1 MYCTKCGRENADD
14 AVYCQ
19 KCGTLL
25 EPEEET
31 MVAPR
36 GPVSPAAAARSSDE
50 DPLDRPTEIFSICPT
65 LLFVKAGYVGAV
77 VAALLL
83 AALIA
88 TFLPSVSPWIGVLL
102 GLALLLVPA
111 YYHLR
116 QKLVCYR
123 LTESTVEID
132 RGLVSRTTQNIP
144 LGRIQDVTVSST
156 IFQRLLGFGNIVI
169 DNASETGG
177 KIILHNVNSPRKY
190 ADLLLRQMHRLE
202 R

>member
-1 MYCTKCGRENADD
+1 LTYCTKCGRQNSDD
-14 AVYCQ
+14 AVYCD

-31 MVAPR
+31 RVVRRAAVGSEEGPR
-36 GPVSPAAAARSSDE
+36 
-50 DPLDRPTEIFSICPT
+50 EIFSVSPT
-65 LLFVKAGYVGAV
+65 LLFVKAGYIAAV
-77 VAALLL
+77 VVALLL

-88 TFLPSVSPWIGVLL
+88 GVLPSVSPWIGVVA

-111 YYHLR
+111 FYHLR

-123 LTESTVEID
+123 LTDTTVEID
-132 RGLVSRTTQNIP
+132 QGLVSRTTQNIP
-144 LGRIQDVTVSST
+144 LRRVQDVTVSST
-156 IFQRLLGFGNIVI
+156 VFQRVLGFGDIVI

-177 KIILHNVNSPRKY
+177 KVVLKNINSPRKY
-190 ADLLLRQMHRLE
+190 ADLLLRQIRLLE